1 MRSQRVGTSQNGGR
15 YSFVMLLI
23 FLPWRGRDGDG
34 ALLIPGGMPSNGT
47 GWRAMIGP
55 SLSWALGRV
64 LCGRRMLWHSADVAA
79 Q

>member
-1 MRSQRVGTSQNGGR
+1 MG
-15 YSFVMLLI
+15 MA
-23 FLPWRGRDGDG
+23 P
-34 ALLIPGGMPSNGT
+34 LLIPGGMPSNGT

-64 LCGRRMLWHSADVAA
+64 RCGRRMLWHSADVAA